1 MSLTL
6 LAIGASCC
14 LGKCSVQISKS
25 PTGQGYDQN
34 TTQILINTLR
44 RSCWI
49 GSFISLHREQTQIQT
64 QPPKS
69 PWHQHHLGGNVC
81 PHFLTNPTREGSRSQ
96 VQQRFWVEQTKPHWS
111 GCSCS
116 AAVVLLSFLLP
127 AMMGCGSED
136 PKRDPAQSFSRLA
149 VSLLCEPALA
159 KLKPVFSISENRVS
173 LNYCFHKIHRS
184 HLWGITNERSSLKWP
199 VSPKSNIFVTSN
211 APTWAHIQSPPRT
224 SRIMAEGR
232 GSWCN

>member
-1 MSLTL
+1 MHGSTAQKCIVCMSLTL

-14 LGKCSVQISKS
+14 LGKCSVQIFKS

-64 QPPKS
+64 QQLKS

-81 PHFLTNPTREGSRSQ
+81 PRFLTNPTTAEMAPDLRSNNI
-96 VQQRFWVEQTKPHWS
+96 FEQNKQNLIAQGLCWKDRS
-111 GCSCS
+111 GPSCS
-116 AAVVLLSFLLP
+116 TAVMLLIFLLP
-127 AMMGCGSED
+127 SMMGCGLED
-136 PKRDPAQSFSRLA
+136 PKWDPAQSFLYL
-149 VSLLCEPALA
+149 VVFLLCEPVLA
-159 KLKPVFSISENRVS
+159 KLKSVFSISENRVS

-184 HLWGITNERSSLKWP
+184 HL
-199 VSPKSNIFVTSN
+199 
-211 APTWAHIQSPPRT
+211 
-224 SRIMAEGR
+224 
-232 GSWCN
+232 